1 MHNLFPLG
9 DFNANTQM
17 QMNPQ
22 QTNNVQ
28 VNFTSLNSDYFME
41 AIRGINS
48 MTESDLIT
56 LIKNHIDTIVDRTL
70 SNDESMSSILCH
82 PKFVSAYNKAMKL
95 IPINYERRLLAN
107 KLAYEYSIIDNPDQ
121 NLLNQFKEISK
132 YVNKDL
138 ISKLGL
144 RGLNKHIAN
153 NLAMCRF
160 SSRQEDTNVQRLNFS
175 MCKYNA
181 EIFTEQTVI
190 FVYEDLFDRMGELFI
205 SSMLEVYSVREL
217 NDFGEDFG
225 EIYSNIT
232 LANLQI
238 LNNMPSIA
246 IRQVLLNYIDA
257 YDEWYRERRTLPR
270 CSLRSLS
277 QDYGRIVNI
286 VEKMTA
292 EGYNIP

>member
-1 MHNLFPLG
+1 MHSLFPLG

-22 QTNNVQ
+22 QNNMQ
-28 VNFTSLNSDYFME
+28 VNFTSLNSDYFMNV
-41 AIRGINS
+41 IRGINS

-56 LIKNHIDTIVDRTL
+56 LIKNHIDTIVDKTL

-82 PKFVSAYNKAMKL
+82 PRFVAAYNKAMKL

-153 NLAMCRF
+153 DLAMCRF
-160 SSRQEDTNVQRLNFS
+160 SSRQEDTNIQRLNFS

-205 SSMLEVYSVREL
+205 SSMLEVYSMREL

-257 YDEWYRERRTLPR
+257 YVEWYRERRTLPR

-292 EGYNIP
+292 EGYDIP